1 MTIMVDDDYYGNSKQ
16 QSSLQQDAKNSGIK
30 FNENEIIKN
39 ITDLIK
45 SELDTLKED
54 EYMKVTIDDNIIIHI
69 NKETSY
75 NLSVTR
81 RRK

>member
-1 MTIMVDDDYYGNSKQ
+1 MTIMVDDDYYGNDKRPSEP
-16 QSSLQQDAKNSGIK
+16 QDAKNSGIK

-69 NKETSY
+69 NKKTVY
-75 NLSVTR
+75 DLSVTR
-81 RRK
+81 RRI

>member
-16 QSSLQQDAKNSGIK
+16 QSSVQQDAKNSGIK

-45 SELDTLKED
+45 SEMDTLKED

-69 NKETSY
+69 NKKTVY
-75 NLSVTR
+75 DLSVTR
-81 RRK
+81 RRM